1 MATAGKQNDVFKLI
15 SREVESLG
23 FFGREG
29 TCRSKDSV
37 CVTKSARTSFRKSS
51 KTNYISQRMSLSGLK
66 KKKVHFK
73 VTHSFS

>member
-1 MATAGKQNDVFKLI
+1 MHNRDVEHRGEHHHNKQVACSEESREWLLQAGKQNDVFKLI

-37 CVTKSARTSFRKSS
+37 CVTKSARTFFQEK
-51 KTNYISQRMSLSGLK
+51 Q
-66 KKKVHFK
+66 
-73 VTHSFS
+73 